1 MAYNS
6 DSDNDD
12 IFQAQSRLDTGNVL
26 VQEQEQSRIGTEQIF
41 AFDRYTSRTIKIAED
56 TSGGCGGKTWEA
68 ATVLSNHLVHRWHE
82 NHNFLQ
88 GLNVVEL
95 GAGTGVVGIL
105 AAMLMNDSG
114 DANATSA
121 NPIPANATP
130 VNPGKVF
137 ITDMLFLDLMQ
148 TNVDLNLSESE
159 RECAK
164 VIELKWGEPSPA
176 EVLSEPVHIILA
188 SDCVY
193 LEAAFEPLLET
204 LVELSTEGVT
214 EILIVSKKRRKA
226 DKRFFD
232 KLKKKFD
239 VVEVK
244 DDPDYPV
251 YSRQS
256 LTILSARIKKGGSR
270 KLNDK

>member
-41 AFDRYTSRTIKIAED
+41 AFDRYKSRTIKIAED

-105 AAMLMNDSG
+105 AAMLMKDSR
-114 DANATSA
+114 DENIDSA
-121 NPIPANATP
+121 NPTS
-130 VNPGKVF
+130 VKPGKVF

-148 TNVDLNLSESE
+148 TNVDLNLTESE

-164 VIELKWGEPSPA
+164 VVELKWGEPSPA

-204 LVELSTEGVT
+204 LAELSTEGVT

-256 LTILSARIKKGGSR
+256 LAILSARIKKGGGR
-270 KLNDK
+270 KTE

>member
-41 AFDRYTSRTIKIAED
+41 AFDRYKSRTIKIAED

-82 NHNFLQ
+82 NPKFLH

-105 AAMLMNDSG
+105 AAMLMRDCG
-114 DANATSA
+114 DANATST
-121 NPIPANATP
+121 NPTLTA
-130 VNPGKVF
+130 NPGKVF

-148 TNVDLNLSESE
+148 TNVDLNLTESE

-164 VIELKWGEPSPA
+164 VVELKWGEPSPS
-176 EVLSEPVHIILA
+176 EILSEPVHIILA

-256 LTILSARIKKGGSR
+256 LAILSARIKKG